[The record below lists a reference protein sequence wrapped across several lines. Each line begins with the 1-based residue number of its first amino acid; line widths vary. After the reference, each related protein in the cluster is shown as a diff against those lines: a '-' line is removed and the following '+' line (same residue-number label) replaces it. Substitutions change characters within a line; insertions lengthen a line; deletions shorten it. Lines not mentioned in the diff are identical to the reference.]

1 MHTEQRTRAHALLQE
16 RDIDCALF
24 ANPHSITWLTG
35 FYAPPQLGQH
45 PFAGAPPLLW
55 YEAGRFVLFVVDGY
69 AEAAA
74 SFANEP
80 GCEVVTHQGYTLDA
94 PIDGLSHLVANLR
107 RCWQGQRRALVGVE
121 SADVSTAI
129 MLVLNEALEPNGLAT
144 IDGWLR
150 PLRMVKTD
158 EEIAKLRANFHLTDV
173 GHAAARAAVQAGTRE
188 IDVWTTIHSAI
199 QREAGCRVPL
209 GNDCVVGA
217 RQQNIGGWPLDHR
230 LREGDSLIVDLSTL
244 LHGYWSDS
252 CATYTVG
259 EPSAQFAKIYA
270 VVSDALALGASLLR
284 PGVAAKNIDQAVRQ
298 FIAGAGYPVYLHHS
312 GHAVGVSG
320 HEAPRIVP
328 YNDETLRP
336 NMVIMLEPGIYL
348 PGQMGV
354 RLEDAFLITETGAVQ
369 LTHHDKYL

>member
-1 MHTEQRTRAHALLQE
+1 MHTEQRTRTYALLQE
-16 RDIDCALF
+16 RGIDCALF

-55 YEAGRFVLFVVDGY
+55 YEEGRFVLFVVDGY

-74 SFANEP
+74 SLASEP

-94 PIDGLSHLVANLR
+94 PIDGLGHLLANLR
-107 RCWQGQRRALVGVE
+107 QRWQGQRRALVGVE
-121 SADVSTAI
+121 SADVSTAV
-129 MLVLNEALEPNGLAT
+129 MLALNEALDPSGLAT
-144 IDGWLR
+144 IDGWLK

-173 GHAAARAAVQAGTRE
+173 GHAAARSAVQTGVRE
-188 IDVWTTIHSAI
+188 IDVWAAIHSAI
-199 QREAGCRVPL
+199 QHEAGCRVPL
-209 GNDCVVGA
+209 GNDCVAGTRLA
-217 RQQNIGGWPLDHR
+217 NIGGWPLAHA
-230 LREGDSLIVDLSTL
+230 LRPNDSLIVDLSTL

-252 CATYTVG
+252 CATYVAGDPPAQLLEMHAAVG
-259 EPSAQFAKIYA
+259 E
-270 VVSDALALGASLLR
+270 ALALGASLLR
-284 PGVAAKNIDQAVRQ
+284 PGAVACEVDRVLRQ
-298 FIAGAGYPVYLHHS
+298 FVARAGYPVYPHHS

-328 YNDETLRP
+328 DSQEVLQP
-336 NMVIMLEPGIYL
+336 NMVILLEPGIYL

-354 RLEDAFLITETGAVQ
+354 RLEDAFLITETGAEQ
-369 LTHHDKYL
+369 LTHHEKQI